1 MYLKIVDKFNDWFVS
16 GFVTASQIRFVILH
30 DQKNDDGIKNF
41 FLELYEMYIKVSII
55 HFNLYS
61 IYNVHVFI
69 VHFFTLQYCMNPFY
83 VQNTP
88 IVSPAFEKKALF
100 YGRKYLVG

>member
-41 FLELYEMYIKVSII
+41 FFELYEMYIKVS
-55 HFNLYS
+55 H
-61 IYNVHVFI
+61 
-69 VHFFTLQYCMNPFY
+69 
-83 VQNTP
+83 
-88 IVSPAFEKKALF
+88 
-100 YGRKYLVG
+100 